1 MEQSFRQSMRWLHTW
16 SGLLVGW
23 LLFAVFVTGT
33 SAYYK
38 DEISLWMKPELHY
51 SKEST
56 KSFEIAHQK
65 AIELAQ
71 NQSNFSVSLPN
82 ERSNTI
88 SAMWR
93 EEGEQGSRGRRVYK
107 NYDASTGEELI
118 SRETAGGNFFYRFHF
133 ELYNMPR
140 ELARWMVG
148 IATMFMFVAII
159 TGVIIHKRIFKDIFL
174 FRPKKGVRSW
184 MDLHILPAVAALPF
198 HIMITYSGLLLF
210 MRLMMP
216 WGMDA
221 AYENDFRAYRAD
233 INQLQTPQTQAEKPV
248 KKERSD
254 QRPSSKKQQPKQLTQ
269 ETLDTIL
276 NQANTFWPN
285 NIGGYSVSTTKKGI
299 EVQVR
304 PKEYSTIFSLKFE
317 REYLVFDGQ
326 TGKLI
331 KKNIPP
337 TSQSS
342 IINTL
347 SVFESL
353 HQARFAGSTLRFLFF
368 IAGIT
373 GSVLIGSGLIIWV
386 VKRKKKYEQKS
397 HFGFTLVE
405 KLNLGTIMGLFIAM
419 GVYFIANRLI
429 SVLAENRS
437 SLEIRAF
444 FIAWL
449 LSFIY
454 AFIRNTQ
461 KGWYEQLIVAAIVY
475 ASLPFISIFILTQS
489 WDAFITRDAI
499 LFYFDL
505 YFMVSSLLF
514 VVGAYFVS
522 KKFNL
527 KKEKTWQ

>member
-16 SGLLVGW
+16 SGLLLGW

-38 DEISLWMKPELHY
+38 DEITLWMKPELHY

-71 NQSNFSVSLPN
+71 HQTNFSVTLPN
-82 ERSNTI
+82 ERSNIIFT
-88 SAMWR
+88 MWR
-93 EEGEQGSRGRRVYK
+93 EEGKEGRKGRRVYK
-107 NYDASTGEELI
+107 NYDASTGEELL
-118 SRETAGGNFFYRFHF
+118 SRETAGGNFLYRFHF

-140 ELARWMVG
+140 ELARWIVG

-159 TGVIIHKRIFKDIFL
+159 TGVIIHKRIFKDMFL

-184 MDLHILPAVAALPF
+184 MDVHILPAVAALPF

-233 INQLQTPQTQAEKPV
+233 INQLQTPLIQAEKPV
-248 KKERSD
+248 KKERSI
-254 QRPSSKKQQPKQLTQ
+254 QRPSSKKQHPKQLTQ
-269 ETLDTIL
+269 ETLDAIL
-276 NQANTFWPN
+276 KQAHTFWPN
-285 NIGGYSVSTTKKGI
+285 NIGGYSVSKTKRGI

-304 PKEYSTIFSLKFE
+304 PKEHSTIFSLKFE

-326 TGKLI
+326 SGALL

-337 TSQSS
+337 TTQSS
-342 IINTL
+342 ILNTL
-347 SVFESL
+347 YVFESL
-353 HQARFAGSTLRFLFF
+353 HQARFADSVLRFLFF
-368 IAGIT
+368 IAGIS

-386 VKRKKKYEQKS
+386 VKRKKRYEQKS
-397 HFGFTLVE
+397 SLGFTLVE
-405 KLNLGTIMGLFIAM
+405 KLNLGTIVGLFIGLGA
-419 GVYFIANRLI
+419 YFIANRLI
-429 SVLAENRS
+429 SVMAENRS
-437 SLEIRAF
+437 SLEIKAF

-449 LSFIY
+449 LSYIY
-454 AFIRNTQ
+454 AFVRETRHAWI
-461 KGWYEQLIVAAIVY
+461 EQLY
-475 ASLPFISIFILTQS
+475 ATALIYISLPFINIFILTPS
-489 WDAFITRDAI
+489 WKEFVSRDSI
-499 LFYFDL
+499 VHYFDI
-505 YFMVSSLLF
+505 YFIFSAIVFTLS
-514 VVGAYFVS
+514 AYILS

-527 KKEKTWQ
+527 KKETV

>member
-38 DEISLWMKPELHY
+38 DETTLWMKPELHF

-65 AIELAQ
+65 VIELAQ
-71 NQSNFSVSLPN
+71 HQTNFFVTLPN

-93 EEGEQGSRGRRVYK
+93 EQGEQGSRGRRVYK

-118 SRETAGGNFFYRFHF
+118 SRETAGGHFLYRFHF

-140 ELARWMVG
+140 HLARWIVG

-159 TGVIIHKRIFKDIFL
+159 TGVIIHKRIFKDMFL

-184 MDLHILPAVAALPF
+184 MDVHILPAVAALPF

-221 AYENDFRAYRAD
+221 AYKNDFRAYRAD
-233 INQLQTPQTQAEKPV
+233 ITQLQTQNLNQSESV
-248 KKERSD
+248 KK
-254 QRPSSKKQQPKQLTQ
+254 QRPAKRKALKEQKPQQLTP
-269 ETLDTIL
+269 ETLNTIL
-276 NQANTFWPN
+276 QEAQSYWPN
-285 NIGGYSVSTTKKGI
+285 NIGGYSVSKTKRGI

-304 PKEYSTIFSLKFE
+304 PKEQSTIFSLKFE

-326 TGKLI
+326 SGELL

-337 TSQSS
+337 TTPSS
-342 IINTL
+342 ILNTL
-347 SVFESL
+347 YVFESL
-353 HQARFAGSTLRFLFF
+353 HQARFADSVLRFLFF
-368 IAGIT
+368 IAGIS
-373 GSVLIGSGLIIWV
+373 GCVLIGSGLIIWV
-386 VKRKKKYEQKS
+386 VKRKKKYEQKNS
-397 HFGFTLVE
+397 LGFTLVE
-405 KLNLGTIMGLFIAM
+405 KLNLGTIVGLFIGIGA
-419 GVYFIANRLI
+419 YFIANRLI
-429 SVLAENRS
+429 SVMAESRS
-437 SLEIRAF
+437 SLEIKAF
-444 FIAWL
+444 FITWL
-449 LSFIY
+449 LSYIH
-454 AFIRNTQ
+454 AFVRETRHAWI
-461 KGWYEQLIVAAIVY
+461 EQLYATALIYISLPLINVVILTPSWKEFVSRDSIVHYFDIYFIFSAIV
-475 ASLPFISIFILTQS
+475 FILS
-489 WDAFITRDAI
+489 AYI
-499 LFYFDL
+499 L
-505 YFMVSSLLF
+505 
-514 VVGAYFVS
+514 S

-527 KKEKTWQ
+527 KKETV